1 MENTESWRPV
11 QQEVLQE
18 IAMSIG
24 ISLDLEQMLK
34 STLPVFMRR
43 LGCTLASVVTRR
55 GEEDPVQLMTLP
67 RNTRHE
73 LQMEFLYRLIGQ
85 YDRRN
90 KEIRSIFHTSL
101 DKFHCYLW
109 PLPEIGFLLLARST
123 SLPLDLVQEIGP
135 LAGKLGVAIQACQQH
150 AQLNTTRQALAD
162 NERRWKMALEGAG
175 HGAWDWNP
183 VTNAMFMSSSWKSL
197 LGFKE
202 EEIGNRFEDWTSR
215 IHPEDLPACMECL
228 EHHLAGKLPVYRSLH
243 RMRHRQGHYVWML
256 DQGMVFGRDDQDNPL
271 RVVGTIT
278 DMTERKKLEEELVK
292 AYEIAERANRLKSEF
307 LASMSHEI
315 RTPMNGII
323 GMTDLVLDTQLT
335 PVQREYL
342 NLVRSSAQQLLT
354 LINDILDHSKI
365 EAGKLTLSHEF
376 FDLRRVLEKTIRPL
390 QLQAEEKKLQFSLEV
405 EPNLPALIRS
415 DPDRLCQI
423 LVNLVGNAIKFT
435 AHGHVKVRVEPEVSL
450 PNALHFCISDS
461 GIGIPEEQQEQ
472 IFSAFT
478 QGDGSITRQFG
489 GTGLGLT
496 ISSNLIKMLGGYI
509 YVKSEPGKGAAFHF
523 VLPYQYKDPPALPPP
538 AQTPAQVFPSLKG
551 ARILIAEDNATNR
564 LLAQKILEKEGCQII
579 LAVNGEEAL
588 HQWESNPIDLILMD
602 GMMPIMDGITA
613 TLQIRAKEKLEGNSP
628 VPIIAL
634 TANAMMEDRQRY
646 LDSGMSDYLS
656 KPFKPN
662 ELREILEHWLKR

>member
-1 MENTESWRPV
+1 MENPESWRMV

-24 ISLDLEQMLK
+24 ISLNLEQMLK

-43 LGCTLASVVTRR
+43 LGCTLASVVTRC
-55 GEEDPVQLMTLP
+55 GEEDPIQLMTLP

-73 LQMEFLYRLIGQ
+73 LQMEFLYRLMSQ

-90 KEIRSIFHTSL
+90 KGIKSIFHTSM
-101 DKFHCYLW
+101 DKYHCYLW
-109 PLPEIGFLLLARST
+109 PLPEIGFLLLARNI

-135 LAGKLGVAIQACQQH
+135 LACKLGVAIQACQQH

-162 NERRWKMALEGAG
+162 NERRWKLALEGAG

-183 VTNAMFMSSSWKSL
+183 VTNTVFMSSSWKSL
-197 LGFKE
+197 LGFME
-202 EEIGNRFEDWTSR
+202 EELGNRFEDWTSR
-215 IHPEDLPACMECL
+215 IHPEDLPASMERL

-243 RMRHRQGHYVWML
+243 RMVHRQGHYVWML
-256 DQGMVFGRDDQDNPL
+256 DQGMVFGRDDQNNPL

-278 DMTERKKLEEELVK
+278 DMTERKKLEGELVK
-292 AYEIAERANRLKSEF
+292 AYEIAERANRMKSEF

-315 RTPMNGII
+315 RTPMNGIM

-335 PVQREYL
+335 PVQQEYL
-342 NLVRSSAQQLLT
+342 NLVKFSAQQLLT

-365 EAGKLTLSHEF
+365 EAGKLTLAHEF
-376 FDLRRVLEKTIRPL
+376 FDLRLFLEKTIRPF
-390 QLQAEEKKLQFSLEV
+390 QIQAKDKGLHFSLEV
-405 EPNLPALIRS
+405 EPDLPILIGS

-435 AHGHVKVRVEPEVSL
+435 AHGHVKVQVEPENSL
-450 PNALHFCISDS
+450 PNALHFCVSDS
-461 GIGIPEEQQEQ
+461 GIGIPKNQQEQ

-496 ISSNLIKMLGGYI
+496 ISSSLIKMLGGSI
-509 YVKSEPGKGAAFHF
+509 YVESELGKGSAFHF
-523 VLPYQYKDPPALPPP
+523 ILPYQYNPPAVLPLTTQLPV
-538 AQTPAQVFPSLKG
+538 QVFPSLKR
-551 ARILIAEDNATNR
+551 ARVLIAEDNATNR
-564 LLAQKILEKEGCQII
+564 LLAQKILEKEGCQVI
-579 LAVNGEEAL
+579 LAGNGEEAL
-588 HQWESNPIDLILMD
+588 LQWESNPIDLILMD

-613 TLQIRAKEKLEGNSP
+613 THQIRTKEKLKGSSP
-628 VPIIAL
+628 IPIIAL
-634 TANAMMEDRQRY
+634 TANAMVGDRQRY
-646 LDSGMSDYLS
+646 LDAGMSDYLS

-662 ELREILEHWLKR
+662 ELRMILENWLKH

>member
-1 MENTESWRPV
+1 MKDIESWRLV

-24 ISLDLEQMLK
+24 TSLNLEQMLK

-55 GEEDPVQLMTLP
+55 GEEDPIQLMTLP

-73 LQMEFLYRLIGQ
+73 LQLEFLYRLLSQ
-85 YDRRN
+85 YDQRGP
-90 KEIRSIFHTSL
+90 ETQSIFHTAL

-123 SLPLDLVQEIGP
+123 PLPLDLVQEIGP

-162 NERRWKMALEGAG
+162 NERRWKLALEGAG
-175 HGAWDWNP
+175 HGAWDWDP
-183 VTNAMFMSSSWKSL
+183 LTNTVFMSSSWKSL

-202 EEIGNRFEDWTSR
+202 EEIGNRFEDWSSR
-215 IHPEDLPACMECL
+215 IHPDDLPASMERL

-256 DQGMVFGRDDQDNPL
+256 DQGMVFGRDIQGNPL

-315 RTPMNGII
+315 RTPMNGIM
-323 GMTDLVLDTQLT
+323 GMTDLILDTRLT
-335 PVQREYL
+335 PEQREYL
-342 NLVRSSAQQLLT
+342 NLVKFSARQLLT
-354 LINDILDHSKI
+354 LIDDILDHSKI
-365 EAGKLTLSHEF
+365 EAGKLTLSQEF
-376 FDLRRVLEKTIRPL
+376 FDLRHVLENTLRPL
-390 QLQAEEKKLQFSLEV
+390 QIHSEDKGLNFFLEV
-405 EPNLPALIRS
+405 EHDLPLLISS

-435 AHGHVKVRVEPEVSL
+435 AHGHVKVRVDPEVSL
-450 PNALHFCISDS
+450 PNALHFCVSDS
-461 GIGIPEEQQEQ
+461 GIGIPKNQQEQ
-472 IFSAFT
+472 IFCAFT

-496 ISSNLIKMLGGYI
+496 ISSSLIKLLGGSI
-509 YVKSEPGKGAAFHF
+509 YVESEPGKGAAFHF
-523 VLPYQYKDPPALPPP
+523 ILPYQPKDTTVPLLLPQPPS
-538 AQTPAQVFPSLKG
+538 QVFPSLNCV
-551 ARILIAEDNATNR
+551 RVLIAEDNPTNR
-564 LLAQKILEKEGCQII
+564 LLAQKILEKEGCQVI
-579 LAVNGEEAL
+579 LAENGEEAL
-588 HQWESNPIDLILMD
+588 LQWESNPIDLILMD
-602 GMMPIMDGITA
+602 GMMPVMDGITA
-613 TLQIRAKEKLEGNSP
+613 TLQIRAKEKLKGSAP
-628 VPIIAL
+628 IPIIAL
-634 TANAMMEDRQRY
+634 TANAMVEDRQRY
-646 LDSGMSDYLS
+646 LDAGMNDYLS
-656 KPFKPN
+656 KPFKPD
-662 ELREILEHWLKR
+662 ELRKILGNWLKH